1 MYSKIFRYNV
11 LYAILYC
18 SCIKYWLLQLI
29 AYLLKLS
36 MKIRQFWKLFKICT
50 SVTLK
55 SLNLQQMQ
63 SSEKNFLWINLT
75 KRFYLQ
81 LFQREQKRRNN
92 VQFFKAFDWTNMNS
106 TITDFSPLSHFYTP
120 WKRQK
125 TISFQGVWKCD
136 IGGEDFD
143 EKIVASCFGTLIT
156 NWVANLLNLKRI
168 ELTHGCLSLR
178 LCKFYDGASLQK
190 RSTIYV
196 LQCLYLLFILFILSF
211 NSVENPKKRHSK
223 KNVLAYIY
231 RINTN

>member
-136 IGGEDFD
+136 IGGIEMWHWT
-143 EKIVASCFGTLIT
+143 KIGQSHHYKFTFPIGNNENTQK
-156 NWVANLLNLKRI
+156 ANL
-168 ELTHGCLSLR
+168 
-178 LCKFYDGASLQK
+178 
-190 RSTIYV
+190 RSW
-196 LQCLYLLFILFILSF
+196 
-211 NSVENPKKRHSK
+211 KKS
-223 KNVLAYIY
+223 
-231 RINTN
+231 